1 MMSTPPVSRA
11 RTDDVID
18 EPPTPG
24 PHEEDMD
31 DVDYESEPEP
41 EPMSLPKPHA
51 KAVAYVGPIS
61 LQSRPSTPAITRIR
75 SALPLALPLPIT
87 REPATDP
94 MALMQAQ
101 LAKLI
106 AQDAHR
112 ETKCLQ
118 LRAQYWP
125 S

>member
-1 MMSTPPVSRA
+1 MGKSTKRKLPSNPDDVIPTMSRA
-11 RTDDVID
+11 RIDEIID

-41 EPMSLPKPHA
+41 EPISLPKPHA
-51 KAVAYVGPIS
+51 KAAAFFGPIS
-61 LQSRPSTPAITRIR
+61 PKSRPSTAAIPRIR
-75 SALPLALPLPIT
+75 STLQLPLPLPII

-94 MALMQAQ
+94 MAWC
-101 LAKLI
+101 
-106 AQDAHR
+106 R
-112 ETKCLQ
+112 PS
-118 LRAQYWP
+118 LR